1 MMSKDEKMPDSP
13 FSPGD
18 FETLFSTPEVAQQMS
33 DVLPGCHHAAAA
45 FWRVPLE
52 APHLAPRMKELI
64 LFAMHASAASL
75 NEASIRRQI
84 ARALF
89 AGATKKDLTDVLISI
104 VGLANHALYAS
115 VPVLQEELRSAGIA
129 PLETAADTS
138 AFASAKERFIRI
150 RQFWNPDRDPLAERM
165 PEYFG
170 VLTDLSVAAW
180 EDGPLTRKE
189 REFIC
194 IGIDCTVAHSYAP
207 GLRIHIRN
215 AIAEGATEGE
225 ILEIFQLA
233 ATMGL
238 DAYIMS
244 AEALFGTQD

>member
-1 MMSKDEKMPDSP
+1 MTKEP
-13 FSPGD
+13 FDAGD
-18 FETLFSTPEVAQQMS
+18 FDALFSTPQVAERMAA
-33 DVLPGCHHAAAA
+33 VLPDCHRAAAA
-45 FWRVPLE
+45 FWSVPLT
-52 APHLAPRMKELI
+52 APHLTPRMKELI

-75 NEASIRRQI
+75 NEASTRRQI
-84 ARALF
+84 ERALA
-89 AGATKKDLTDVLISI
+89 AGANHADLVDVLISI
-104 VGLANHALYAS
+104 VGLANHALYSS
-115 VPVLQEELRSAGIA
+115 VPVLQEELRAAGIA
-129 PLETAADTS
+129 PMATGADTS
-138 AFASAKERFIRI
+138 AFAAAKERFIHI

-170 VLTDLSVAAW
+170 ALTDLSVAAW

-194 IGIDCTVAHSYAP
+194 IGIDCTVSHSYAP

-215 AIAEGATEGE
+215 AIAEGANEGE

-238 DAYIMS
+238 DAYVLS
-244 AEALFGTQD
+244 AEALFGNKG